1 MATALYKTFVVTY
14 FPYISPFVIIRHLS
28 IAIMITIVHEKIKGK
43 YTKNV
48 KGLKI
53 KQTVVWLTE
62 NNKIDNS
69 GIENNP
75 TPISDRL
82 RTINNLSAL
91 VFCLRLNINLRK
103 SRALVVIIIIEV
115 KLYTTWSIV
124 RSISGL
130 LKYSHIS

>member
-115 KLYTTWSIV
+115 KLYTT
-124 RSISGL
+124 
-130 LKYSHIS
+130 